1 MMFKVCEMKAQ
12 GFGAT
17 ENAEAPGIGWA
28 DWSTK
33 SR

>member
-1 MMFKVCEMKAQ
+1 MMIRACEMRAQ
-12 GFGAT
+12 GLGAT
-17 ENAEAPGIGWA
+17 ENAAALGIGWA

>member
-1 MMFKVCEMKAQ
+1 MMIKVCEMKAQ
-12 GFGAT
+12 GLGAT
-17 ENAEAPGIGWA
+17 ENAEVLGIGWA